1 VIDDSSD
8 AFDMD
13 IDIDDDAADTYNTT
27 IGKKHKNGTNTSN
40 TNQQQ
45 QQQQAQRVCN
55 AWTKQED
62 ALLIQGVAMYGNG
75 HWTAIRTNTGLNRNS
90 SQVSCTTSTLLIK
103 LHAAAYRRQ

>member
-13 IDIDDDAADTYNTT
+13 VDIDDDAADNYNTT
-27 IGKKHKNGTNTSN
+27 IGKKHKSDTNTSN
-40 TNQQQ
+40 NNQ

-62 ALLIQGVAMYGNG
+62 ALLIKGVAMYGNG

-90 SQVSCTTSTLLIK
+90 SQVSCTTSIMLTIP
-103 LHAAAYRRQ
+103 HATVHCRR